1 MFRKQV
7 NESGLSLPFLARP
20 GRAGKACPYG
30 AKSIRRGRRG
40 NDTSP
45 VPVAPGL
52 GHGHL
57 VGVRAQIVRTIL
69 KVYDE
74 TGIWPIEVATD
85 CLYYETSGP
94 DPEKNNPAPG
104 VLKYDDT
111 ETKLGH
117 FKADFIGTMAEFA
130 EKRNMKAPGK
140 GGK

>member
-1 MFRKQV
+1 MYAEAAGEMTRH
-7 NESGLSLPFLARP
+7 PFLLRP
-20 GRAGKACPYG
+20 DWAMGIWSG
-30 AKSIRRGRRG
+30 S
-40 NDTSP
+40 
-45 VPVAPGL
+45 
-52 GHGHL
+52 
-57 VGVRAQIVRTIL
+57 RAQIVRTSL

-74 TGIWPIEVATD
+74 TGMWPIEVATD